1 MKDHV
6 FEAMMIAFVIA
17 VMIMIGSAAYLGVSQ
32 RQKHETVCREQMLEA
47 NRSTDDIL
55 KVCLGK

>member
-17 VMIMIGSAAYLGVSQ
+17 ISVMIGGFAYSGAIQ
-32 RQKHETVCREQMLEA
+32 RERAETVCRTQMLQA
-47 NRSTDDIL
+47 NRSTEDIL
-55 KVCLGK
+55 KVCLRK